1 VAGGNKRLLSKS
13 SAVSIAIGVLL
24 VSVMTLIG
32 TSAFLRV
39 VHFEVSGSNV
49 YTTKEIIDASG
60 ISIGDNLMTVNARNV
75 SRHIRQALPFVKEAQ
90 ISRKLPDTVLIEV
103 NESVAIA
110 SIKYN
115 RETLILDSSGRVLMR
130 LDEDPGG
137 LIEIR
142 GLEVSDAV
150 EGNVLKPV
158 LGSETNLQ
166 YMQDILAAIENEG
179 LESDVSYLDVSN
191 ITNLC
196 FGYRNIYRVVLG
208 GIRDLKYKIEDLR
221 TTVEKLELRSPNTPG
236 DINMSDPTEDYK
248 FTPHR

>member
-1 VAGGNKRLLSKS
+1 MAGVNKRLLSKS
-13 SAVSIAIGVLL
+13 SAVSIAIGVIL

-39 VHFEVSGSNV
+39 VTFEVSGNNV
-49 YTTKEIIDASG
+49 YTPKEIIEASG

-75 SRHIRQALPFVKEAQ
+75 SRSIRHAMPFVKEAQ
-90 ISRKLPDTVLIEV
+90 ISRKLPDTILVEV
-103 NESVAIA
+103 TESVAIA
-110 SIKYN
+110 SISFN

-130 LDEDPGG
+130 LEEDPGS
-137 LIEIR
+137 LIEVR

-150 EGNVLKPV
+150 EGNVLKPA

-166 YMQDILAAIENEG
+166 YMQDILTALENEG
-179 LESDVSYLDVSN
+179 LEKDVSYLDVSN
-191 ITNLC
+191 ITNLS
-196 FGYRNIYRVVLG
+196 FGYRNIYRVILG
-208 GIRDLKYKIEDLR
+208 GIRDLKYKIEDLKS
-221 TTVEKLELRSPNTPG
+221 TVEKLELRSPNTPG

>member
-1 VAGGNKRLLSKS
+1 MAGGNKRSLSRS
-13 SAVSIAIGVLL
+13 SAVSIAIGVIL
-24 VSVMTLIG
+24 VTVMTIIG

-39 VHFEVSGSNV
+39 VTFEVSGGYV
-49 YTTKEIIDASG
+49 YSAKEITEASG
-60 ISIGDNLMTVNARNV
+60 ISVGDNLMTVNARNV
-75 SRHIRQALPFVKEAQ
+75 SRNIRQALPFIKEAQ

-103 NESVAIA
+103 TESVAIA
-110 SIKYN
+110 SIAFN

-130 LDEDPGG
+130 MDDDPGN

-142 GLEVSDAV
+142 GLDISDAV
-150 EGNVLKPV
+150 EGNVLKPE

-179 LESDVSYLDVSN
+179 HEQDVSYLDVSN

-196 FGYRNIYRVVLG
+196 FGYRNIYRVILG
-208 GIRDLKYKIEDLR
+208 GIRDLKYKVEDLR
-221 TTVEKLELRSPNTPG
+221 TTVEKLELTSPNTPG